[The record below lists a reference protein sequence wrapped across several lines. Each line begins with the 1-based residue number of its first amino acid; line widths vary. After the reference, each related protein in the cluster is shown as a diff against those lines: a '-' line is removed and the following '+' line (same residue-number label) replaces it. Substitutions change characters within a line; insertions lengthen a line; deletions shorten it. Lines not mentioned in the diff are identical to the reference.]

1 MMMSGP
7 VSRIFRWWPWMV
19 GLAAG
24 FGAGVA
30 AGDAP
35 FAERAAVCQDRPACR
50 IVEILDA
57 GTAADGAVLAVLHV
71 ALGADDQAADAE
83 GRQCRPYPEDYWLR
97 QVGRDGKTVYRRLF
111 SFCNDGYGASGVGED
126 AVTVGPNR
134 ITLDRVGGSAWRWEI
149 GASYRLAPEQP
160 LLRREASYHT
170 LGGGCLETETDF
182 QALRQRGWL
191 NPPLAEEA
199 PDEDATVGCDRESAV
214 GRFVAIPQ
222 LERGDEL
229 AAELEQQSAGLGGC
243 ALTLK
248 ATGDGENGFV
258 VHGDPDLRARTE
270 IKLLLLTANTLLA
283 QVRDPG
289 RTPAVSSSWINDDRL
304 ELWLG
309 SALYGGWPSAD
320 RKKQLYQF
328 GIRLA
333 DGAVFAGYGKPAR
346 LPAVRHWRRDDARL
360 LLVDW
365 SDTGLETNSV
375 TVVYGQGDGRRQG
388 RMLATSTLKYGN
400 PDTLGQF
407 WTFPAAC
414 MLRNGILNVGE
425 LRSET
430 IRMESENTAE

>member
-1 MMMSGP
+1 MMNRS
-7 VSRIFRWWPWMV
+7 VSRMFRWLPWMV

-24 FGAGVA
+24 FGSMAA

-35 FAERAAVCQDRPACR
+35 SAEHAVCQDRPACR
-50 IVEILDA
+50 IVETLDA
-57 GTAADGAVLAVLHV
+57 GTAADGAALAVLHV
-71 ALGADDQAADAE
+71 ALGADNQPADAE

-97 QVGRDGKTVYRRLF
+97 QVGRDGKTAYRRLF

-149 GASYRLAPEQP
+149 GASYQLVPEQP

-182 QALRQRGWL
+182 QAPRQRGWL
-191 NPPLAEEA
+191 NPPLAEES
-199 PDEDATVGCDRESAV
+199 PDEDAIVGCDRESAA

-222 LERGDEL
+222 LGRGGEL
-229 AAELEQQSAGLGGC
+229 VTMLEQQLAGLGSC
-243 ALTLK
+243 ALALK
-248 ATGDGENGFV
+248 ATDTGESGFV
-258 VHGDPDLRARTE
+258 VHGGPDPQARTE
-270 IKLLLLTANTLLA
+270 VKLLLLTATTLLA

-289 RTPAVSSSWINDDRL
+289 RTPAISSSWINDDRL

-309 SALYGGWPSAD
+309 PTLYEGWPSAD

-346 LPAVRHWRRDDARL
+346 LPAVRRWQRGDARL

-365 SDTGLETNSV
+365 SDAGLESNSV

-388 RMLATSTLKYGN
+388 RMLATSNLKYGN
-400 PDTLGQF
+400 PDTLSQF
-407 WTFPAAC
+407 WEFPATC
-414 MLRNGILNVGE
+414 E
-425 LRSET
+425 LRDGLLQTGTVRPEVAA
-430 IRMESENTAE
+430 MAQDDTAD